1 MFSCRCVGVLAT
13 ARVCFGMAVRV
24 ATLLTHPTTTLTL
37 STTCVVWPCAVVARR
52 RHQLGPPQVFH
63 GLMALLMIRVK
74 NSSDFRAGIQDG
86 WWLFKLVGIVGITVA
101 AFFIPNE
108 FFVVFGWIALFG
120 AAGFI
125 IIQLVYLIE
134 FAYSWYTT
142 HRTAPHTTQ
151 HESLQSVHVA
161 GRRIG

>member
-1 MFSCRCVGVLAT
+1 
-13 ARVCFGMAVRV
+13 
-24 ATLLTHPTTTLTL
+24 
-37 STTCVVWPCAVVARR
+37 
-52 RHQLGPPQVFH
+52 
-63 GLMALLMIRVK
+63 MALLMIRVK

-120 AAGFI
+120 AGGFI

-134 FAYSWYTT
+134 FAYTWYART
-142 HRTAPHTTQ
+142 HTHDTHTHDT
-151 HESLQSVHVA
+151 HTHTHNTSRELTKCVCVA